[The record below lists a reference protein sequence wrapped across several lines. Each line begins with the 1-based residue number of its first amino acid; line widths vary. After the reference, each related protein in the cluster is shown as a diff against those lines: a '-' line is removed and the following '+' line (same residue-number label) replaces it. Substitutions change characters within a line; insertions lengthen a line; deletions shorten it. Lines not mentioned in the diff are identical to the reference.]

1 MHPHMIFGAA
11 LHLTALAVLG
21 FFVLF
26 AASKAQG
33 LIKWIGNILGVW
45 LFLLVVVVVV
55 ACATAPMFGGRPF
68 GLAIG
73 DHMSSGRMHH
83 CRDDAQAAP
92 PVEQAAPSPAP
103 AADPGTDP
111 N

>member
-1 MHPHMIFGAA
+1 MHPHMIVGAV

-55 ACATAPMFGGRPF
+55 GCATAPMFGGKPF
-68 GLAIG
+68 GLAIE
-73 DHMSSGRMHH
+73 DHMRSGRTHH
-83 CRDDAQAAP
+83 GCDDVRAVP
-92 PVEQAAPSPAP
+92 RTEQAAPAPAP
-103 AADPGTDP
+103 DQGAAP